1 MLMPVNTINPTSNNK
16 YLDSDGYT
24 NNPVSIVDTVHSNAN
39 AIQAVYLAILPIG
52 VLGMDI
58 ILSNFLFYLCIHRF
72 PICEAIVNRVSA
84 MVKK

>member
-1 MLMPVNTINPTSNNK
+1 MQYGMLMPANTIIPTSNNK
-16 YLDSDGYT
+16 YLDSDEYT

-58 ILSNFLFYLCIHRF
+58 ILSNFLFYHCVYIDFLF
-72 PICEAIVNRVSA
+72 AKLLAIE
-84 MVKK
+84 